1 MEVILL
7 VPMLVFPHVVLQ
19 PASSAG
25 ALQPPKLS
33 VQPNYPEY
41 FEGDRVVLICSASPN
56 ETVEGYRF
64 FNQNGQ
70 QILKMAADPYQK
82 GKLVFRAETNN
93 TGNYSCG
100 SWMGKAD
107 TEVTS
112 ARSNSISLQ
121 VKEPPE
127 APALSLNPY
136 LIKDN
141 LGDSVS
147 LVCSAPPE
155 TKNLKEFQ
163 FYGDWISVSAVASHG
178 NIYIYNM
185 SIMKLK
191 NVGLF
196 RCGYVVHLSGR
207 KVISKKSNPVTVVG
221 PGTRWERM
229 LAIGGSFFTINSF
242 IFLISHYCF

>member
-1 MEVILL
+1 M
-7 VPMLVFPHVVLQ
+7 
-19 PASSAG
+19 
-25 ALQPPKLS
+25 
-33 VQPNYPEY
+33 
-41 FEGDRVVLICSASPN
+41 
-56 ETVEGYRF
+56 
-64 FNQNGQ
+64 
-70 QILKMAADPYQK
+70 
-82 GKLVFRAETNN
+82 
-93 TGNYSCG
+93 
-100 SWMGKAD
+100 
-107 TEVTS
+107 
-112 ARSNSISLQ
+112 
-121 VKEPPE
+121 
-127 APALSLNPY
+127 NPD

-221 PGTRWERM
+221 PGNLWVCLFIYGIYTLLPINTLRAAWK
-229 LAIGGSFFTINSF
+229 AGGQ
-242 IFLISHYCF
+242 Y